1 MTTAAINSDGIRI
14 LLVDSHAVVRAGLKM
29 LIEQHSRLIVVGE
42 AATARDAIRTA
53 IRETPDVIVLDLDL
67 GVESGLDV
75 LTALNK
81 VHLCSRVLVLTG
93 SHDSGAHRRAV
104 RLGAVGL
111 VLKEKAPDVVIKAIE
126 KVHAGEVWLDRVMIA
141 RVLGELL
148 HHPSGNPPSPE
159 AVRIAQLT
167 GRQREVVALI
177 GKGHKNRQIADL
189 LCISEATVRH
199 HLTSI
204 FSKLGLT
211 DRVDLV
217 IYAYRHGLAELP

>member
-14 LLVDSHAVVRAGLKM
+14 LLVDSHTVVRASLKI

-81 VHLCSRVLVLTG
+81 AHLRSRVLVLTG

-104 RLGAVGL
+104 RLGAV
-111 VLKEKAPDVVIKAIE
+111 
-126 KVHAGEVWLDRVMIA
+126 
-141 RVLGELL
+141 
-148 HHPSGNPPSPE
+148 
-159 AVRIAQLT
+159 
-167 GRQREVVALI
+167 
-177 GKGHKNRQIADL
+177 
-189 LCISEATVRH
+189 
-199 HLTSI
+199 
-204 FSKLGLT
+204 
-211 DRVDLV
+211 
-217 IYAYRHGLAELP
+217 